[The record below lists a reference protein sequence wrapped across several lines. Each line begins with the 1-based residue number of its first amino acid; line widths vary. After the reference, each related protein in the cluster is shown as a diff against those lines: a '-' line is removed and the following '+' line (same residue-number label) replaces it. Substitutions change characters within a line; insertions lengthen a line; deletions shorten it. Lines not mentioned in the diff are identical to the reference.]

1 MTIIWEDDYFNPF
14 VPNVL
19 FLYGLSTDCYY
30 PSSSKTD
37 KNTIAAI
44 GEAYVAKYLG
54 PLQKSLKSCD
64 VVS

>member
-1 MTIIWEDDYFNPF
+1 MTIIWEAEYFNPF
-14 VPNVL
+14 
-19 FLYGLSTDCYY
+19 YY

-37 KNTIAAI
+37 KNTTAAI
-44 GEAYVAKYLG
+44 GEAYIAKYLG